1 MKKPTTKKQ
10 SSGSIQLEPLSLAQS
25 YYITSIEEKVVSV
38 GMGFAGSGK
47 TYIAATKAAQFKI
60 DNRKDGKIIL
70 CRPNVSDSRS
80 IGYLK
85 GTLEEKMESWVV
97 PYMDV
102 LKRHLNGKVEEYV
115 ANETIQVVPFEYMQ
129 GRTWDNSFIMLDE
142 AQHTSPKEMEMFL
155 KRIGTESKV
164 VITGDLDQSA
174 KGQSS
179 GLKSLLDIQ
188 TRVEYLKEFI
198 GITEFKDPND
208 IVRSDFCRIITK
220 AYSEV

>member
-1 MKKPTTKKQ
+1 MKKLTSKKQ
-10 SSGSIQLEPLSLAQS
+10 SSGSIHLEPLSLAQS

-60 DNRKDGKIIL
+60 DNRKEGKIIL

-80 IGYLK
+80 IGFLP
-85 GTLEEKMESWVV
+85 GELEDKMASWVV

-102 LKRHLNGKVEEYV
+102 LRKHLNGKLEEYV
-115 ANETIQVVPFEYMQ
+115 ANETVQVVPFEYMQ

-179 GLKSLLDIQ
+179 GLKSLLDMQ
-188 TRVEYLKEFI
+188 TRVEYLQEFI

>member
-179 GLKSLLDIQ
+179 GLKSLLDMQ

>member
-1 MKKPTTKKQ
+1 MKKPTAKKNN
-10 SSGSIQLEPLSLAQS
+10 SGSIQLVPLSLAQS

-60 DNRKDGKIIL
+60 DNRKEGKIIL

-155 KRIGTESKV
+155 KRIGTGSTV

-179 GLKSLLDIQ
+179 GLKSLLDMQ
-188 TRVEYLKEFI
+188 TRVKYIQEFI
-198 GITEFKDPND
+198 GITEFKDPDD